1 MGELGDFS
9 KKKKSVDFKAPS
21 YPSLVGECK
30 NREKKFA
37 FSRNALSV
45 CLAWSEKACRIAG
58 SDLCVVFLKTSL
70 AGSDLCVVF
79 LKTFLFVLFYGT

>member
-9 KKKKSVDFKAPS
+9 KKKKKEENVDFKAPK
-21 YPSLVGECK
+21 YHSLVGECK

-58 SDLCVVFLKTSL
+58 SDLCVVFLKTF
-70 AGSDLCVVF
+70 V
-79 LKTFLFVLFYGT
+79 FVLFYGT